1 MKKLKKLLSIAIC
14 ISLTLSTVAFAHP
27 ATPPV
32 DSEENEK
39 NMVTVTVED
48 TEDCFILVS
57 VPKSEAESYQ
67 RKLETDK
74 TFKEHEVQTAL
85 NLQKNTRAYPP
96 GKIVYQKN
104 MYKNDIKKAV
114 DAASGLGSFANWAK
128 AAGSVVKL
136 AELTKLIKLS
146 KAGHI
151 FVFSAKLLGAALS
164 FVQRQQE
171 KWWNSALIAILE
183 GKIRAVRYT
192 IIEQPTE
199 YPKIWRVFERI

>member
-1 MKKLKKLLSIAIC
+1 
-14 ISLTLSTVAFAHP
+14 
-27 ATPPV
+27 
-32 DSEENEK
+32 
-39 NMVTVTVED
+39 
-48 TEDCFILVS
+48 
-57 VPKSEAESYQ
+57 
-67 RKLETDK
+67 
-74 TFKEHEVQTAL
+74 
-85 NLQKNTRAYPP
+85 
-96 GKIVYQKN
+96 

-146 KAGHI
+146 KAGNI